1 MIRTLLINN
10 HRSILSN
17 DLLEEISTRGNYD
30 FIVATEPHVYSAAR
44 LQWVSDTNG
53 DVAIRMGS
61 IRMAI
66 RRVAGNREYGLYRR
80 AVGLVAVE
88 LNEIVIIGVYISPNI
103 PLGSFQD
110 KIFQLQR
117 IVMQSHKRV
126 LILGDFNCRTTA
138 AGAASS
144 NAREGILEEF
154 LAITGA
160 VCIYDRMPTFKAR
173 GHDSI
178 LDLAIIDRRMDPD
191 LTAFTVL
198 SEETGSDHLAVSV
211 VISDHHTGTTQQNIT
226 PRLTN
231 RQIQLV
237 VRRSARRIA
246 EQEQINPDM
255 FQEIIVE
262 EIARVPH

>member
-17 DLLEEISTRGNYD
+17 DLLEEIATRGNYD
-30 FIVATEPHVYSAAR
+30 FIVATDPHVYSAAR
-44 LQWVSDTNG
+44 PQWVSDTNG
-53 DVAIRMGS
+53 DVAIR
-61 IRMAI
+61 
-66 RRVAGNREYGLYRR
+66 RVARNREYGLYRR
-80 AVGLVAVE
+80 AEGLVAVE
-88 LNEIVIIGVYISPNI
+88 LNEIVIIGVYIRPNI

-144 NAREGILEEF
+144 NARGGILEEF

-160 VCIYDRMPTFKAR
+160 VCINDGMPTFKAR
-173 GHDSI
+173 GHESI

-211 VISDHHTGTTQQNIT
+211 VISDHHTGTIRQNIT

-237 VRRSARRIA
+237 VRRSARRIT
-246 EQEQINPDM
+246 EQAQINPDM
-255 FQEIIVE
+255 F
-262 EIARVPH
+262 RR